1 MPTASAVRGPTS
13 LLAGVRDF
21 LGRHRRAVAIA
32 VSGAA
37 LIGFVLFV
45 VPQIRGLS
53 GTLSRLRGADPAW
66 IGLAL
71 AVETA
76 SLGAYGLLFRS
87 VFCCEGVRID
97 WREAYQI
104 TLAGTVATKLLSTAG
119 AGGVALT
126 VWALRASGL
135 RPKLIARRMLAFE
148 LLLYGAFALTLVV
161 VGLGLR
167 TGLMEGNAPWTL
179 TVVPAIVGGAAI
191 IVTLA
196 LGFVPAAP
204 AALREAIRIAAEL
217 VRRRPLAV
225 LGAAGYWGFDIAALW
240 ASLHA
245 FGTPPPLAT
254 IVMAYFV
261 GQLGNVLP
269 LPGGVG
275 GVEGGMIAAL
285 IAFGSPGALAILGV
299 LAYRLISFWLPTAPG
314 AVAYLRL
321 RRTVGRWR
329 DAHGVADDAASAEP
343 EEGDVT
349 LGVRH
354 HRAVRDVANLA
365 AGHPAADADGHGAP
379 FRGDE
384 QIAGAHTRALQRRV
398 TQP

>member
-1 MPTASAVRGPTS
+1 MPPASAVRGPTS
-13 LLAGVRDF
+13 PLAGIRDF

-53 GTLSRLRGADPAW
+53 GTLSRLRGADLAW

-87 VFCCEGVRID
+87 AFCCEGVRID

-167 TGLMEGNAPWTL
+167 TGLMGGKAPWTL

-204 AALREAIRIAAEL
+204 AALREAIRIATEL

-254 IVMAYFV
+254 IIMAYFV

-329 DAHGVADDAASAEP
+329 EAHGVADDASSAER

-384 QIAGAHTRALQRRV
+384 QIAGAHTRARQRRV